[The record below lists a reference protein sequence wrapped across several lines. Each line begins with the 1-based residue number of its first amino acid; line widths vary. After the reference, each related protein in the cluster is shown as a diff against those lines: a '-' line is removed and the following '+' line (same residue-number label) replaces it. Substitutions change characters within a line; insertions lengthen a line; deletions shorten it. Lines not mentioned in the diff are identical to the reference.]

1 MQNIHTISSFIDLH
15 RRTLL
20 RPYSWIT

>member
-1 MQNIHTISSFIDLH
+1 MLLH

-20 RPYSWIT
+20 IHQQHWFVC

>member
-1 MQNIHTISSFIDLH
+1 MFLH

-20 RPYSWIT
+20 IHQ